1 MIIETCP
8 KCGGILMNT
17 EICTFPPIP
26 AKDCPSCGWHWE
38 GDMEPIEYV
47 PFRENGGQTVKEYK
61 LRVPDDTVGI
71 SITVFR
77 QKKKKRL
84 FSRSFNVESAL
95 ETYILDLVDGEDGR
109 HEEG

>member
-1 MIIETCP
+1 MQRSNRAKRTTKRRSTTCLRGHP
-8 KCGGILMNT
+8 GCGHVP
-17 EICTFPPIP
+17 EVY
-26 AKDCPSCGWHWE
+26 
-38 GDMEPIEYV
+38 GD
-47 PFRENGGQTVKEYK
+47 GGQTVKEYK

-84 FSRSFNVESAL
+84 FSRSFKVESAL
-95 ETYILDLVDGEDGR
+95 ETYVLDLVDEEGGQ

>member
-1 MIIETCP
+1 M
-8 KCGGILMNT
+8 
-17 EICTFPPIP
+17 
-26 AKDCPSCGWHWE
+26 
-38 GDMEPIEYV
+38 
-47 PFRENGGQTVKEYK
+47 KEYK

-95 ETYILDLVDGEDGR
+95 ETYVLDLVDGEYGQR
-109 HEEG
+109 GEG